1 MNALLKFKKEIKEL
15 LPSKLTLKE
24 QAYLYKMKTWEV
36 KLQYWNKKQLEILK
50 KEREFDELIVQWNI
64 DDVLSL
70 LKEEYDRIQKIINA
84 RASDERWEWE
94 KESYEYDQF
103 HITELIE
110 DITLHSN
117 NENENKAN

>member
-1 MNALLKFKKEIKEL
+1 